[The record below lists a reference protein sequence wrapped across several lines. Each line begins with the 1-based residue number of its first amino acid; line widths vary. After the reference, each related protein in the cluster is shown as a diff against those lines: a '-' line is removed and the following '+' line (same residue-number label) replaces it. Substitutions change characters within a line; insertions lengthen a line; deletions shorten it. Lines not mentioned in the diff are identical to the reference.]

1 MMVVMRYLAVLVLV
15 FSGSYSYSE
24 FEYGTTSNAAD
35 NRLNWVM
42 KNVLPDASNL
52 SVNGVFYQYT
62 PVKVKEDAM
71 KVHVQN
77 ENALGSGYIFRETDD
92 WTGMPGGIPINKV
105 VGVDNIPEAAWGDGS
120 IEVEG
125 TGSVIDTSVIYSYK
139 YDNTCANPIDDP
151 TCPGYNDAIQSVL
164 NSISE
169 PVAYDVMGD
178 ENVKDVLNDKV
189 ELEEEADEEEQEED
203 DRLEKALSAV
213 DVGALDANTI
223 AQDHLMQALSLTAN
237 ITPYYELK
245 IQGGEYNEV
254 TTLTDSKLPD
264 NKKGARVGLAQ
275 QLKHNEMVDMQY
287 NIGE

>member
-1 MMVVMRYLAVLVLV
+1 MRYLAVLVLV

-24 FEYGTTSNAAD
+24 FEYGTTKNAAD
-35 NRLNWVM
+35 NRLSWVM
-42 KNVLPDASNL
+42 KNVLPDAANL

-92 WTGMPGGIPINKV
+92 WTNQVGGIPINKV
-105 VGVDNIPEAAWGDGS
+105 VGVANIPEAAWGDGS

-125 TGSVIDTSVIYSYK
+125 TGSVIDTSVIYSYQ

-169 PVAYDVMGD
+169 PVPYDTTGD
-178 ENVKDVLNDKV
+178 VNLVLDKKVK
-189 ELEEEADEEEQEED
+189 LEEEVDEEEQDD

-213 DVGALDANTI
+213 DVGVLDANTI
-223 AQDHLMQALSLTAN
+223 AQNYLLLSLTAGVSVQS
-237 ITPYYELK
+237 YYDK
-245 IQGGEYNEV
+245 RIQGGVYEDTV
-254 TTLTDSKLPD
+254 DMSTVQMPD
-264 NKKGARVGLAQ
+264 NVHGARVSLAQ

-287 NIGE
+287 KLGE

>member
-1 MMVVMRYLAVLVLV
+1 MRYLAVLALV

-24 FEYGTTSNAAD
+24 FEYGTTNNAAD

-92 WTGMPGGIPINKV
+92 WTNQVGGIPINKV
-105 VGVDNIPEAAWGDGS
+105 VGVANIPEDAWGDGS

-125 TGSVIDTSVIYSYK
+125 TGSVIDTSVIYSYQ

-169 PVAYDVMGD
+169 PVPYDTTNDVKLVLD
-178 ENVKDVLNDKV
+178 EKV
-189 ELEEEADEEEQEED
+189 ELEEEVDEEEQDE

-213 DVGALDANTI
+213 DVGVLDANTI
-223 AQDHLMQALSLTAN
+223 AQDNLLLSLTAG
-237 ITPYYELK
+237 ISVQSYYDK
-245 IQGGEYNEV
+245 RIQGGVYEDTV
-254 TTLTDSKLPD
+254 DMSTVQMPD
-264 NKKGARVGLAQ
+264 NKSGARVSLAQ
-275 QLKHNEMVDMQY
+275 QIKHNEMVDMQY
-287 NIGE
+287 KLGE

>member
-1 MMVVMRYLAVLVLV
+1 MAVLALV

-92 WTGMPGGIPINKV
+92 WTNQVGGIPINKV
-105 VGVDNIPEAAWGDGS
+105 VGVANIPEAAWGDGS

-125 TGSVIDTSVIYSYK
+125 TGSVIDTSVIYSYQ

-169 PVAYDVMGD
+169 PVPYDTTSDVKLVLD
-178 ENVKDVLNDKV
+178 EKV
-189 ELEEEADEEEQEED
+189 ELEEEVDEEQDD

-213 DVGALDANTI
+213 DVGVLDANTI
-223 AQDHLMQALSLTAN
+223 AQNHLLLSLTAGVSVQS
-237 ITPYYELK
+237 YYDK
-245 IQGGEYNEV
+245 RIQGGVYEDTV
-254 TTLTDSKLPD
+254 DMSTVQMPD
-264 NKKGARVGLAQ
+264 NKSGARVGLAQ

-287 NIGE
+287 KLGE

>member
-1 MMVVMRYLAVLVLV
+1 MRYLAVLALV

-24 FEYGTTSNAAD
+24 FEYGTTNNVAD

-92 WTGMPGGIPINKV
+92 WTNQVGGIPINKV
-105 VGVDNIPEAAWGDGS
+105 VGVANIPEAAWGDGS

-125 TGSVIDTSVIYSYK
+125 TGSVIDTRVIYSYQ

-169 PVAYDVMGD
+169 PVPYDTTSDVKLVLD
-178 ENVKDVLNDKV
+178 EKV
-189 ELEEEADEEEQEED
+189 ELEEEEEQDE

-213 DVGALDANTI
+213 DVGVLDANTI
-223 AQDHLMQALSLTAN
+223 AQDNLLLSLTAGVSVQS
-237 ITPYYELK
+237 YYDK
-245 IQGGEYNEV
+245 RIQGGVYEDTV
-254 TTLTDSKLPD
+254 DMSTVQMPD
-264 NKKGARVGLAQ
+264 NKSGARVSLAQ
-275 QLKHNEMVDMQY
+275 QVKHNEMVAMQY
-287 NIGE
+287 KLGE

>member
-1 MMVVMRYLAVLVLV
+1 MRYLAVLALV

-92 WTGMPGGIPINKV
+92 WTNQVGGIPINKV
-105 VGVDNIPEAAWGDGS
+105 VGVANIPEDAWGDGS

-125 TGSVIDTSVIYSYK
+125 TGSVIDTSVIYSYQ

-169 PVAYDVMGD
+169 PVPYDTTNDVKLVLD
-178 ENVKDVLNDKV
+178 EKV
-189 ELEEEADEEEQEED
+189 ELEEEVDEEEQDE

-213 DVGALDANTI
+213 DVGVLDANTI
-223 AQDHLMQALSLTAN
+223 AQDNLLLSLTAG
-237 ITPYYELK
+237 ISVQSYYDK
-245 IQGGEYNEV
+245 RIQGGVYEDTV
-254 TTLTDSKLPD
+254 DMSTVQMPD
-264 NKKGARVGLAQ
+264 NKSGARVGLAQ
-275 QLKHNEMVDMQY
+275 QIKHNEMVDMQY
-287 NIGE
+287 KLGE

>member
-1 MMVVMRYLAVLVLV
+1 MRYLAVLALV

-24 FEYGTTSNAAD
+24 FEYGTTNNVAD

-92 WTGMPGGIPINKV
+92 WTNQVGGIPINKV
-105 VGVDNIPEAAWGDGS
+105 VGVANIPEAAWGDGS

-125 TGSVIDTSVIYSYK
+125 TGSVIDTRVIYSYQ

-169 PVAYDVMGD
+169 PVPYDTTSDVKLVLD
-178 ENVKDVLNDKV
+178 EKV
-189 ELEEEADEEEQEED
+189 ELEEEEEQDE

-213 DVGALDANTI
+213 DVGVLDANTI
-223 AQDHLMQALSLTAN
+223 AQDNLLLSLTAGVSVQS
-237 ITPYYELK
+237 YYDK
-245 IQGGEYNEV
+245 RIQGGVYEDTV
-254 TTLTDSKLPD
+254 DMSTVQMPD
-264 NKKGARVGLAQ
+264 NKSGARVSLAQ
-275 QLKHNEMVDMQY
+275 QIKHNEMVDMQY
-287 NIGE
+287 KLGE

>member
-1 MMVVMRYLAVLVLV
+1 MRYLAVLALV

-24 FEYGTTSNAAD
+24 FEYGTTNNAAD

-42 KNVLPDASNL
+42 KNVLPDAANL

-92 WTGMPGGIPINKV
+92 WTNQVGGIPINKV
-105 VGVDNIPEAAWGDGS
+105 VGVANIPEAAWGDGS

-125 TGSVIDTSVIYSYK
+125 TGSVIDTRVIYSYQ

-169 PVAYDVMGD
+169 PVPYDTTSDVKLVLD
-178 ENVKDVLNDKV
+178 EKV
-189 ELEEEADEEEQEED
+189 ELEEEEEQDE

-213 DVGALDANTI
+213 DVGVLDANTI
-223 AQDHLMQALSLTAN
+223 AQDNLLLSLTAGVSVQS
-237 ITPYYELK
+237 YYDK
-245 IQGGEYNEV
+245 RIQGGVYEDTV
-254 TTLTDSKLPD
+254 DMSTVQMPD
-264 NKKGARVGLAQ
+264 NKSGARVSLAQ
-275 QLKHNEMVDMQY
+275 QVKHNEMVAMQY
-287 NIGE
+287 KLGE

>member
-1 MMVVMRYLAVLVLV
+1 MRYLAVLVLV

-24 FEYGTTSNAAD
+24 YTYGTTNNAAD
-35 NRLNWVM
+35 NRLSWVM
-42 KNVLPDASNL
+42 KNVLPDAANL

-92 WTGMPGGIPINKV
+92 WTNQVGGIPINKV
-105 VGVDNIPEAAWGDGS
+105 VGVANIPEAAWGDGS

-125 TGSVIDTSVIYSYK
+125 TGSVIDTSVIYSYQ

-169 PVAYDVMGD
+169 PVPYDATSD
-178 ENVKDVLNDKV
+178 VKLVLDKKV
-189 ELEEEADEEEQEED
+189 ELEEEVDEEEQDD

-213 DVGALDANTI
+213 DVGVLDANTI
-223 AQDHLMQALSLTAN
+223 AQNHLLLSLTAGVSVQS
-237 ITPYYELK
+237 YYDK
-245 IQGGEYNEV
+245 RIQGGVYEDTV
-254 TTLTDSKLPD
+254 DMSTVQMPD
-264 NKKGARVGLAQ
+264 NVHGARVSLAQ

-287 NIGE
+287 KLGE

>member
-1 MMVVMRYLAVLVLV
+1 MQYLAVLALV

-24 FEYGTTSNAAD
+24 YTYGTTNNAAD

-92 WTGMPGGIPINKV
+92 WTNQVGGIPINKV
-105 VGVDNIPEAAWGDGS
+105 VGVANIPEDAWGDGS

-125 TGSVIDTSVIYSYK
+125 TGSVIDTSVIYSYQ

-169 PVAYDVMGD
+169 PVPYDTTNDVKLVLD
-178 ENVKDVLNDKV
+178 EKV
-189 ELEEEADEEEQEED
+189 ELEEEVDEEEQDE

-213 DVGALDANTI
+213 DVGVLDANTI
-223 AQDHLMQALSLTAN
+223 AQDNLLLSLTAG
-237 ITPYYELK
+237 ISVQSYYDK
-245 IQGGEYNEV
+245 RIQGGVYEDTV
-254 TTLTDSKLPD
+254 DMSTVQMPD
-264 NKKGARVGLAQ
+264 NKSGARVGLAQ
-275 QLKHNEMVDMQY
+275 QIKHNEMVDMQY
-287 NIGE
+287 KLGE

>member
-1 MMVVMRYLAVLVLV
+1 MRYLAVLVLV

-24 FEYGTTSNAAD
+24 FEYGTTKNAAD
-35 NRLNWVM
+35 NRLSWVM
-42 KNVLPDASNL
+42 KNVLPDAANL

-92 WTGMPGGIPINKV
+92 WTGQPGGIPINKV
-105 VGVDNIPEAAWGDGS
+105 IGVANIPEAAWGDGS

-125 TGSVIDTSVIYSYK
+125 TGSVIDTSVIYSYQ

-169 PVAYDVMGD
+169 PVPYDTTSD
-178 ENVKDVLNDKV
+178 VKLVLDKKV
-189 ELEEEADEEEQEED
+189 ELEEEVDEEEQDE

-213 DVGALDANTI
+213 DVGVLDANTI
-223 AQDHLMQALSLTAN
+223 AQNYLLLSLTLGVSVQS
-237 ITPYYELK
+237 YYDK
-245 IQGGEYNEV
+245 RIQGGVYEDTV
-254 TTLTDSKLPD
+254 DMSTVQMPD
-264 NKKGARVGLAQ
+264 NVHGARVSLAQ

-287 NIGE
+287 KLGE

>member
-1 MMVVMRYLAVLVLV
+1 MRYLAVLALV

-24 FEYGTTSNAAD
+24 YTYGTTNNAAD

-92 WTGMPGGIPINKV
+92 WTNQVGGIPINKV
-105 VGVDNIPEAAWGDGS
+105 VGVANIPEDAWGDGS
-120 IEVEG
+120 IEVAG
-125 TGSVIDTSVIYSYK
+125 SGSVIDTSVIYSYQ

-169 PVAYDVMGD
+169 PVPYDTTNDVKLVLD
-178 ENVKDVLNDKV
+178 EKV
-189 ELEEEADEEEQEED
+189 ELEEEVDEEEQDE

-213 DVGALDANTI
+213 DVGVLDANTI
-223 AQDHLMQALSLTAN
+223 AQDNLLLSLTAG
-237 ITPYYELK
+237 ISVQSYYDK
-245 IQGGEYNEV
+245 RIQGGVYEDTV
-254 TTLTDSKLPD
+254 DMSTVQMPD
-264 NKKGARVGLAQ
+264 NKSGARVGLAQ
-275 QLKHNEMVDMQY
+275 QIKHNEMVDMQY
-287 NIGE
+287 KLGE

>member
-1 MMVVMRYLAVLVLV
+1 MRYLAVLALV

-24 FEYGTTSNAAD
+24 FEYGTTNNVAD

-92 WTGMPGGIPINKV
+92 WTNQVGGIPINKV
-105 VGVDNIPEAAWGDGS
+105 VGVANIPEAAWGDGS

-125 TGSVIDTSVIYSYK
+125 TGSVIDTRVIYSYQ

-151 TCPGYNDAIQSVL
+151 TCPSYNDAIQSVL

-169 PVAYDVMGD
+169 PVPYDTTSDVKLVLD
-178 ENVKDVLNDKV
+178 EKV
-189 ELEEEADEEEQEED
+189 ELEEEEEEQDE

-213 DVGALDANTI
+213 DVGVLDANTI
-223 AQDHLMQALSLTAN
+223 AQDNLLLSLTAGVSVQS
-237 ITPYYELK
+237 YYDK
-245 IQGGEYNEV
+245 RIQGGVYEDTV
-254 TTLTDSKLPD
+254 DMSTVQMPD
-264 NKKGARVGLAQ
+264 NVSGARVGLAQ
-275 QLKHNEMVDMQY
+275 QLKHNQMVDMQY
-287 NIGE
+287 KLGE

>member
-1 MMVVMRYLAVLVLV
+1 MRYLAVLALV

-24 FEYGTTSNAAD
+24 YTYGTTNNAAD

-92 WTGMPGGIPINKV
+92 WTNQVGGIPINKV
-105 VGVDNIPEAAWGDGS
+105 VGVANIPEDAWGDGS

-125 TGSVIDTSVIYSYK
+125 SGSVIDTSVIYSYQ

-169 PVAYDVMGD
+169 PVPYDTTNDVKLVLD
-178 ENVKDVLNDKV
+178 EKV
-189 ELEEEADEEEQEED
+189 ELEEEVDEEEQDE

-213 DVGALDANTI
+213 DVGVLDANTI
-223 AQDHLMQALSLTAN
+223 AQDNLLLSLTAG
-237 ITPYYELK
+237 ISVQSYYDK
-245 IQGGEYNEV
+245 RIQGGVYEDTV
-254 TTLTDSKLPD
+254 DMSTVQMPD
-264 NKKGARVGLAQ
+264 NKSGARVSLAQ
-275 QLKHNEMVDMQY
+275 QIKHNEMVDMQY
-287 NIGE
+287 KLGE

>member
-1 MMVVMRYLAVLVLV
+1 MRYLAVLALV

-24 FEYGTTSNAAD
+24 FEYGTTNNVAD

-71 KVHVQN
+71 TVHVQN

-92 WTGMPGGIPINKV
+92 WTNQVGGIPINKV
-105 VGVDNIPEAAWGDGS
+105 VGVANIPEAAWGDGS

-125 TGSVIDTSVIYSYK
+125 TGSVIDTRVIYSYQ

-169 PVAYDVMGD
+169 PVPYDTTSDVKLVLD
-178 ENVKDVLNDKV
+178 EKV
-189 ELEEEADEEEQEED
+189 ELEEEEEEQDE

-213 DVGALDANTI
+213 DVGVLDANTI
-223 AQDHLMQALSLTAN
+223 AQDNLLLSLTAGVSVQS
-237 ITPYYELK
+237 YYDK
-245 IQGGEYNEV
+245 RIQGGVYEDTV
-254 TTLTDSKLPD
+254 DMSTVQMPD
-264 NKKGARVGLAQ
+264 NKSGARVSLAQ
-275 QLKHNEMVDMQY
+275 QIKHNEMVDMQY
-287 NIGE
+287 KLGE

>member
-1 MMVVMRYLAVLVLV
+1 MRYLAVLALV

-24 FEYGTTSNAAD
+24 YTYGTTNNAAD

-92 WTGMPGGIPINKV
+92 WTNQVGGIPINKV
-105 VGVDNIPEAAWGDGS
+105 VGVANIPEDAWGDGS

-125 TGSVIDTSVIYSYK
+125 TGSVIDTSVIYSYQ

-169 PVAYDVMGD
+169 PVPYDTTNDVKLVLD
-178 ENVKDVLNDKV
+178 EKV
-189 ELEEEADEEEQEED
+189 ELEEEVDEEEQDE

-213 DVGALDANTI
+213 DVGVLDANTI
-223 AQDHLMQALSLTAN
+223 AQDNLLLSLTAG
-237 ITPYYELK
+237 ISVQSYYDK
-245 IQGGEYNEV
+245 RIQGGVYEDTV
-254 TTLTDSKLPD
+254 DMSTVQMPD
-264 NKKGARVGLAQ
+264 NKSGARVGLAQ
-275 QLKHNEMVDMQY
+275 QIKHNEMVDMQY
-287 NIGE
+287 KLGE

>member
-1 MMVVMRYLAVLVLV
+1 MRYLAVLALV

-24 FEYGTTSNAAD
+24 FEYGTTNNVAD

-92 WTGMPGGIPINKV
+92 WTNQVGGIPINKV
-105 VGVDNIPEAAWGDGS
+105 VGVANIPEAAWGDGS

-125 TGSVIDTSVIYSYK
+125 TGSVIDTRVIYSYQ

-169 PVAYDVMGD
+169 PVPYDTTSDVKLVLD
-178 ENVKDVLNDKV
+178 EKV
-189 ELEEEADEEEQEED
+189 ELEEEEEEQDE

-213 DVGALDANTI
+213 DVGVLDANTI
-223 AQDHLMQALSLTAN
+223 AQDNLLLSLTAGVSVQS
-237 ITPYYELK
+237 YYDK
-245 IQGGEYNEV
+245 RIQGGVYEDTV
-254 TTLTDSKLPD
+254 DMSTVQMPD
-264 NKKGARVGLAQ
+264 NKSGARVSLAQ
-275 QLKHNEMVDMQY
+275 QIKHNEMVDMQY
-287 NIGE
+287 KLGE

>member
-1 MMVVMRYLAVLVLV
+1 LALV

-24 FEYGTTSNAAD
+24 YTYGTTNNAAD

-92 WTGMPGGIPINKV
+92 WTNQVGGIPINKV
-105 VGVDNIPEAAWGDGS
+105 VGVANIPEDAWGDGS

-125 TGSVIDTSVIYSYK
+125 TGSVIDTSVIYSYQ

-169 PVAYDVMGD
+169 PVPYDTTNDVKLVLD
-178 ENVKDVLNDKV
+178 EKV
-189 ELEEEADEEEQEED
+189 ELEEEVDEEEQDE

-213 DVGALDANTI
+213 DVGVLDANTI
-223 AQDHLMQALSLTAN
+223 AQDNLLLSLTAG
-237 ITPYYELK
+237 ISVQSYYDK
-245 IQGGEYNEV
+245 RIQGGVYEDTV
-254 TTLTDSKLPD
+254 DMSTVQMPD
-264 NKKGARVGLAQ
+264 NKSGARVSLAQ
-275 QLKHNEMVDMQY
+275 QIKHNEMVDMQY
-287 NIGE
+287 KLGE

>member
-1 MMVVMRYLAVLVLV
+1 MRYLAVLALV

-24 FEYGTTSNAAD
+24 FEYGTTNNVAD

-92 WTGMPGGIPINKV
+92 WTNQVGGIPINKV
-105 VGVDNIPEAAWGDGS
+105 VGVANIPEAAWGDGS

-125 TGSVIDTSVIYSYK
+125 TGSVIDTRVIYSYQ

-151 TCPGYNDAIQSVL
+151 TCPSYNDAIQSVL

-169 PVAYDVMGD
+169 PVPYDTTSDVKLVLD
-178 ENVKDVLNDKV
+178 EKV
-189 ELEEEADEEEQEED
+189 ELEEEEEEQDE

-213 DVGALDANTI
+213 DVGVLDANTI
-223 AQDHLMQALSLTAN
+223 AQDNLLLSLTAGVSVQS
-237 ITPYYELK
+237 YYDK
-245 IQGGEYNEV
+245 RIQGGVYEDTV
-254 TTLTDSKLPD
+254 DMSTVQMPD
-264 NKKGARVGLAQ
+264 NKSGARVSLAQ
-275 QLKHNEMVDMQY
+275 QIKHNEMVDMQY
-287 NIGE
+287 KLGE

>member
-1 MMVVMRYLAVLVLV
+1 MVVMRYLAVLALV

-24 FEYGTTSNAAD
+24 YTYGTTNNAAD

-92 WTGMPGGIPINKV
+92 WTNQVGGIPINKV
-105 VGVDNIPEAAWGDGS
+105 VGVANIPEDAWGDGS

-125 TGSVIDTSVIYSYK
+125 TGSVIDTSVIYSYQ

-169 PVAYDVMGD
+169 PVPYDTTNDVKLVLD
-178 ENVKDVLNDKV
+178 EKV
-189 ELEEEADEEEQEED
+189 ELEEEVDEEEQDE

-213 DVGALDANTI
+213 DVGVLDANTI
-223 AQDHLMQALSLTAN
+223 AQDNLLLSLTAG
-237 ITPYYELK
+237 ISVQSYYDK
-245 IQGGEYNEV
+245 RIQGGVYEDTV
-254 TTLTDSKLPD
+254 DMSTVQMPD
-264 NKKGARVGLAQ
+264 NKSGARVGLAQ
-275 QLKHNEMVDMQY
+275 QIKHNEMVDMQY
-287 NIGE
+287 KLGE

>member
-1 MMVVMRYLAVLVLV
+1 MRYLAVLVLV

-35 NRLNWVM
+35 NRLSWVM
-42 KNVLPDASNL
+42 KNVLPDAANL

-92 WTGMPGGIPINKV
+92 WTNQVGGIPINKV
-105 VGVDNIPEAAWGDGS
+105 VGVANIPEAAWGDGS

-125 TGSVIDTSVIYSYK
+125 TGSVIDTSVIYSYQ

-169 PVAYDVMGD
+169 PVPYDTTSD
-178 ENVKDVLNDKV
+178 VKLVLDKKV
-189 ELEEEADEEEQEED
+189 ELEEEVDEEEQDD

-213 DVGALDANTI
+213 DVGVLDANTI
-223 AQDHLMQALSLTAN
+223 AQNHLLLSLTAGVSVQS
-237 ITPYYELK
+237 YYDK
-245 IQGGEYNEV
+245 RIQGGVYEDTV
-254 TTLTDSKLPD
+254 DMSTVQMPD
-264 NKKGARVGLAQ
+264 NVHGARVSLAQ

-287 NIGE
+287 KLGE

>member
-1 MMVVMRYLAVLVLV
+1 MRYLAVLALV

-24 FEYGTTSNAAD
+24 YTYGTTNNAAD

-92 WTGMPGGIPINKV
+92 WTNQVGGIPINKV
-105 VGVDNIPEAAWGDGS
+105 VGVANIPEDAWGDGS

-125 TGSVIDTSVIYSYK
+125 TGSVIDTSVIYSYQ

-169 PVAYDVMGD
+169 PVPYDTTNDVKLVLD
-178 ENVKDVLNDKV
+178 EKV
-189 ELEEEADEEEQEED
+189 ELEEEVDEEEQDE

-213 DVGALDANTI
+213 DVGVLDANTI
-223 AQDHLMQALSLTAN
+223 AQDNLLLSLTAG
-237 ITPYYELK
+237 ISVQSYYDK
-245 IQGGEYNEV
+245 RIQGGVYEDTV
-254 TTLTDSKLPD
+254 DMSTVQMPD
-264 NKKGARVGLAQ
+264 NKSGARVSLAQ
-275 QLKHNEMVDMQY
+275 QIKHNEMVDMQY
-287 NIGE
+287 KLGE

>member
-1 MMVVMRYLAVLVLV
+1 
-15 FSGSYSYSE
+15 
-24 FEYGTTSNAAD
+24 
-35 NRLNWVM
+35 M

-92 WTGMPGGIPINKV
+92 WTNQVGGIPINKV
-105 VGVDNIPEAAWGDGS
+105 VGVANIPEDAWGDGS

-125 TGSVIDTSVIYSYK
+125 TGSVIDTSVIYSYQ

-169 PVAYDVMGD
+169 PVPYDTTSDVKLVLD
-178 ENVKDVLNDKV
+178 EKV
-189 ELEEEADEEEQEED
+189 ELEEEVDEEEQDE

-213 DVGALDANTI
+213 DVGVLDANTI
-223 AQDHLMQALSLTAN
+223 AQDNLLLSLTAG
-237 ITPYYELK
+237 ISVQSYYDK
-245 IQGGEYNEV
+245 RIQGGVYEDTV
-254 TTLTDSKLPD
+254 DMSTVQMPD
-264 NKKGARVGLAQ
+264 NKSGARVSLAQ
-275 QLKHNEMVDMQY
+275 QIKHNEMVDMQY
-287 NIGE
+287 KLGE

>member
-1 MMVVMRYLAVLVLV
+1 MRYLAVLALV

-24 FEYGTTSNAAD
+24 YTYGTTNNAAD

-92 WTGMPGGIPINKV
+92 WTNQVGGIPINKV
-105 VGVDNIPEAAWGDGS
+105 VGVANIPEDAWGDGS

-125 TGSVIDTSVIYSYK
+125 TGSVIDTSVIYSYQ

-169 PVAYDVMGD
+169 PVPYDTTNDVKLVLD
-178 ENVKDVLNDKV
+178 EKV
-189 ELEEEADEEEQEED
+189 ELEEEVDEEEQDE

-213 DVGALDANTI
+213 DVGVLDANTI
-223 AQDHLMQALSLTAN
+223 AQDNLLLSLTAG
-237 ITPYYELK
+237 ISVQSYYDK
-245 IQGGEYNEV
+245 RIQGGVYEDTVDIYTV
-254 TTLTDSKLPD
+254 QMPD
-264 NKKGARVGLAQ
+264 NKSGARVGLAQ
-275 QLKHNEMVDMQY
+275 QIKHNEMVDMQY
-287 NIGE
+287 KLGE

>member
-1 MMVVMRYLAVLVLV
+1 LVLV

-24 FEYGTTSNAAD
+24 YTYGTTNNAAD

-92 WTGMPGGIPINKV
+92 WTNQVGGIPINKV
-105 VGVDNIPEAAWGDGS
+105 VGVANIPEDAWGDGS

-125 TGSVIDTSVIYSYK
+125 TGSVIDTSVIYSYQ

-169 PVAYDVMGD
+169 PVPYDTTNDVKLVLD
-178 ENVKDVLNDKV
+178 EKV
-189 ELEEEADEEEQEED
+189 ELEEEVDEEEQDE

-213 DVGALDANTI
+213 DVGVLDANTI
-223 AQDHLMQALSLTAN
+223 AQDNLLLSLTAG
-237 ITPYYELK
+237 ISVQSYYDK
-245 IQGGEYNEV
+245 RIQGGVYEDTV
-254 TTLTDSKLPD
+254 DMSTVQMPD
-264 NKKGARVGLAQ
+264 NKSGARVSLAQ
-275 QLKHNEMVDMQY
+275 QIKHNEMVDMQY
-287 NIGE
+287 KLGE